1 MKIGFPLMKNVLQRL
16 VKSVLI
22 LLRLMSG
29 ALAVDAEIQKKILV
43 RDVVRT

>member
-16 VKSVLI
+16 VGSVLI
-22 LLRLMSG
+22 ILRLMSG
-29 ALAVDAEIQKKILV
+29 VLAVDAEIHKKMLV